1 MPRVDSSPWA
11 IANILD
17 AVKLMRVG
25 TPGFIPERLTE
36 VRAARR
42 LTSMSA
48 LARRLSMSASTVA
61 RWEDGTSAPDADGM
75 TALTNAL
82 QVRREYFLRPVID
95 NPRTLFYR
103 SLSSTLVRD
112 IDYQESQLRWL
123 QEISAIL
130 QHYVDLPAI
139 DIPDVLGKSSYKQLR
154 DEDIERIALDLR
166 RHWTIGEGPCTD
178 VVPLLE
184 RVGMLVGSIEMGTS
198 KLDGVCTWS
207 VEEER
212 PHILLATDKMSFP
225 RRQMDAAHEM
235 AHAVLHKNVS
245 KDELKRD
252 LKQIE
257 AQAFRLA
264 SAFLLPSTTYP
275 YEVKRTSLAMLQS
288 LKEKWRVSIKAQ
300 IKRLADLELIPEG
313 YSTDLY
319 KLYSAKGWNR
329 EEPLDHEWPITEPRS
344 LANAMNLIADS
355 GVRTKAD
362 LLAVEFTMSA
372 GDVENLISL
381 PPGWFTARAADVVQL
396 KQSVARQASPV
407 EGAGIVV
414 PFGRAKD
421 R

>member
-1 MPRVDSSPWA
+1 
-11 IANILD
+11 
-17 AVKLMRVG
+17 MRVG

-61 RWEDGTSAPDADGM
+61 RWEEGSSAPDADAM
-75 TALTNAL
+75 TALTTAL
-82 QVRREYFLRPVID
+82 QVRREFFLRPVVE
-95 NPRTLFYR
+95 NPRAMFYR

-123 QEISAIL
+123 QEISSIL

-139 DIPDVLGKSSYKQLR
+139 DIPDVLGNASYKQLR

-166 RHWTIGEGPCTD
+166 RHWKIGEGPCTD

-184 RVGMLVGSIEMGTS
+184 RVGMVVGSIEMGTS

-207 VEEER
+207 VAEDR

-235 AHAVLHKNVS
+235 AHAVLHKNIS

-329 EEPLDHEWPITEPRS
+329 EEPLDQEWPISEPRS

-355 GVRTKAD
+355 GVRTKTD

-381 PPGWFTARAADVVQL
+381 PPGWFTSRAADVVQL
-396 KQSVARQASPV
+396 KQGVTRNISPT
-407 EGAGIVV
+407 EGAGVVV
-414 PFGRAKD
+414 PFGRVKD

>member
-1 MPRVDSSPWA
+1 
-11 IANILD
+11 
-17 AVKLMRVG
+17 MRVG

-61 RWEDGTSAPDADGM
+61 RWEDGTSAPDPDAM

-82 QVRREYFLRPVID
+82 QVRREYFLRPIHKSS
-95 NPRTLFYR
+95 RAMFYR

-123 QEISAIL
+123 QEISSIL
-130 QHYVDLPAI
+130 QHYVDFPAI
-139 DIPDVLGKSSYKQLR
+139 DVPDVLGKSSHKQLR

-166 RHWTIGEGPCTD
+166 RHWQIGEGPCTD
-178 VVPLLE
+178 VVALLE
-184 RVGMLVGSIEMGTS
+184 RVGMIVGSIEMGTAR
-198 KLDGVCTWS
+198 LDGVCTWS
-207 VEEER
+207 EAEDR

-245 KDELKRD
+245 QEELKKD

-257 AQAFRLA
+257 DQARRLA
-264 SAFLLPSTTYP
+264 GAFLLPSTTYP
-275 YEVKRTSLAMLQS
+275 YEVKRPSLAMLHT
-288 LKEKWRVSIKAQ
+288 LKERWRVSIKAQ
-300 IKRLADLELIPEG
+300 IKRLANLELIPEG
-313 YSTDLY
+313 HDVDLY

-329 EEPLDHEWPITEPRS
+329 EEPLDREWPLTEPRT
-344 LANAMNLIADS
+344 LANALNLIANA

-372 GDVENLISL
+372 GDVENLASL
-381 PPGWFTARAADVVQL
+381 PPGWFSAPAAEVVQL
-396 KQSVARQASPV
+396 KVNSDRSASSTGV
-407 EGAGIVV
+407 GGVIV
-414 PFGRAKD
+414 PFARK
-421 R
+421 

>member
-1 MPRVDSSPWA
+1 
-11 IANILD
+11 
-17 AVKLMRVG
+17 MRVG
-25 TPGFIPERLTE
+25 TLGFIPERLTE

-48 LARRLSMSASTVA
+48 LARRLSVSASTVA
-61 RWEDGTSAPDADGM
+61 RWEDGSSAPDADAM
-75 TALTNAL
+75 TALTTTL
-82 QVRREYFLRPVID
+82 QVRREYFLRPIVD
-95 NPRTLFYR
+95 NSRAMFYR

-123 QEISAIL
+123 QEISSIL

-139 DIPDVLGKSSYKQLR
+139 DIPDVLGNASYKQLR

-166 RHWTIGEGPCTD
+166 RHWKIGEGPCTD
-178 VVPLLE
+178 IVPLLE
-184 RVGMLVGSIEMGTS
+184 RVGMVVGSIEMGTS

-207 VEEER
+207 VTEDR
-212 PHILLATDKMSFP
+212 PHILLAIDKMSFP

-235 AHAVLHKNVS
+235 AHAILHKNVS

-257 AQAFRLA
+257 VQAFRLA

-288 LKEKWRVSIKAQ
+288 LKAKWRVSIKAQ
-300 IKRLADLELIPEG
+300 IKRLSDLELIPEG

-329 EEPLDHEWPITEPRS
+329 EEPLDQEWPISEPRS

-381 PPGWFTARAADVVQL
+381 PAGWFSSRAADVVQL
-396 KQSVARQASPV
+396 KQGMARTVTHA

-414 PFGRAKD
+414 PFTRLKD